1 MSIEG
6 IVSGFRELSPD
17 DKIRLVQEFWDEIAE
32 EVGRS
37 PLTDSQRQLLNER
50 LADEERNPNDVEPW
64 AKAKD
69 DILREL

>member
-17 DKIRLVQEFWDEIAE
+17 EKIRLVQEFWDEIAE

-37 PLTDSQRQLLNER
+37 PLTDSQRQLLDER
-50 LADEERNPNDVEPW
+50 LADEERNPRDVEPW

>member
-1 MSIEG
+1 MSIEP
-6 IVSGFRELSPD
+6 IISRFRKLSAD

-32 EVGRS
+32 EVARM
-37 PLTDSQRQLLNER
+37 PLTEAQRRLLDDR
-50 LADEERNPNDVEPW
+50 LADEKQNPNDAEPW